1 MTDPTPSLREL
12 FESALA
18 LAPHERPAWLLASC
32 PDAGDRATLE
42 RMLSADTGERALPLD
57 GSFEDMLE
65 RVGESAGEM
74 PALARGT
81 AVGPFVLGERLG
93 EGGSSI
99 VFRATREQ
107 AGVQQVVALKLLRRG
122 IYTDDEQRRFRSE
135 RRALAQLR
143 HPGIARLVEGGVTDA
158 GVPYIALELVDGE
171 PITEHARTHRLGVR
185 ERLRL
190 FVAVCRAVEAAH
202 RALIVHRDL
211 KPSNVLVTREGEVK
225 LLDFGIAKLL
235 DDSDVTDATRTQ
247 TLAMTPA
254 YAAPE
259 QFRRGLI
266 TAATDVYALGVL
278 LGELLTGRR
287 REPGDTRT
295 PSSQVAGATAKDDL
309 PMAPAMLRRALR
321 GDLDNIVLRAIDAEA
336 ERRYA
341 SAGHLADDVQRHLD
355 GQPVLAHPPS
365 RAYRTRKFVARHR
378 AGVAATCAFL
388 VALLAALGI
397 ALWQA
402 GVAREQARRA
412 ATIRDF
418 LVDMFR
424 ASDPRVAQDKP
435 RGQITAKEL
444 LDLTAPRITQ
454 EFGDDAETRI
464 DLLGVTASIYRELGD
479 EARYRNL
486 HEQQVALAR
495 RSHGD
500 AHPAIIDGLLDDA
513 AHASDRN
520 DYGDARH
527 LLEQADPLIRQAGL
541 ERSVQRA
548 RWWQIRAGLFAATD
562 AEHAAS
568 NEALAKAVDLFER
581 VAPHDPGYVHALNAL
596 AFHFSTDDPAQA
608 ERLFLRAIAA
618 AEGSHQRDDADLQ
631 HLTYPGLAQARED
644 QGDYAGAERA
654 YELGAEL
661 ARRTYGEAHST
672 AWVPAAQHAWTVH
685 RQGER
690 ERAHAL
696 FKHLLAL
703 IPPDW
708 NDDSYDEYAREF
720 YAACLAAEGR
730 PDAAIPLLEAAQ
742 RVYIEK
748 PSVDYELRRN
758 RLILGDAYDRVG
770 RISEARTML
779 KASLDERIAK
789 ESADARTLLDAR
801 ERWGRFLFDH
811 AGQDRAGI
819 DAAEHEFREI
829 LAQQHGR
836 HLVTAALAEGGL
848 ARIALARTDLAGA
861 QAASTRATDAFERV
875 IGRRDVRSGPYLWL
889 IRSDVLLRAG
899 DRSGAREWARRAL
912 DASRRYDDPA
922 AASIS
927 QAEAALHAA
936 E

>member
-12 FESALA
+12 FEAALA
-18 LAPHERPAWLLASC
+18 LAPPQRPAWLAET
-32 PDAGDRATLE
+32 PIDPGARAMLE
-42 RMLSADTGERALPLD
+42 RMLAADVGERALPLD
-57 GSFEDMLE
+57 GSFENMLD
-65 RVGESAGEM
+65 RVGESGVDA
-74 PALARGT
+74 PTIAHGT

-122 IYTDDEQRRFRSE
+122 IYSGEEQRRFRSE

-143 HPGIARLVEGGVTDA
+143 HPGIARLIEGGVTDA

-171 PITEHARTHRLGVR
+171 PITEHVR
-185 ERLRL
+185 AHALDLAARLRL
-190 FVAVCRAVEAAH
+190 FVLVCRAVEAAH

-235 DDSDVTDATRTQ
+235 DDGDLDDATRTQ

-259 QFRRGLI
+259 QFRHGLI
-266 TAATDVYALGVL
+266 TAATDVYALGIL
-278 LGELLTGRR
+278 LGELLTGHR

-295 PSSQVAGATAKDDL
+295 PSSQAGVSAEAAPL
-309 PMAPAMLRRALR
+309 PPAALRRALR
-321 GDLDNIVLRAIDAEA
+321 GDLDNIVLRAIDAEP

-341 SAGHLADDVQRHLD
+341 SAGHLADDLQRHLD

-365 RAYRTRKFVARHR
+365 RMYRTRKFIARHR
-378 AGVAATCAFL
+378 VGVAATLAFL
-388 VALLAALGI
+388 VAVLGALGI

-402 GVAREQARRA
+402 GVANEQARRA
-412 ATIRDF
+412 ATIKDF

-435 RGQITAKEL
+435 RGQVSAKEL
-444 LDLTAPRITQ
+444 LDLTAPRIAQ
-454 EFGDDAETRI
+454 EFGDDDETRI
-464 DLLGVTASIYRELGD
+464 DLLGVAASIYRELGD
-479 EARYRNL
+479 EPRYRSL

-495 RSHGD
+495 HSHGD

-513 AHASDRN
+513 LHASDRN
-520 DYGDARH
+520 EYGEARH
-527 LLEQADPLIRQAGL
+527 LLEQADPLIRRAGL

-562 AEHAAS
+562 AEHAES
-568 NEALAKAVDLFER
+568 DEALAKAVDLFEQI
-581 VAPHDPGYVHALNAL
+581 APRDSGYVHALDAL
-596 AFHFSTDDPAQA
+596 AFHFASDDPAQA

-618 AEGSHQRDDADLQ
+618 AEASHQRDDAELQ

-644 QGDYAGAERA
+644 QGDYTGAEHA

-696 FKHLLAL
+696 FDHLLGL
-703 IPPDW
+703 IPPGWDA
-708 NDDSYDEYAREF
+708 DSYDEYAREF
-720 YAACLAAEGR
+720 YAACLAAEGS
-730 PDAAIPLLEAAQ
+730 ASKAIPLLEAAQ

-770 RISEARTML
+770 RIEDARTML

-789 ESADARTLLDAR
+789 EPADARTLLDAR

-811 AGQDRAGI
+811 AGQDRSAI
-819 DAAEHEFREI
+819 EAAEHEFREV

-848 ARIALARTDLAGA
+848 ARVALARADATGA
-861 QAASTRATDAFERV
+861 QAASARATDAFDHV
-875 IGRRDVRSGPYLWL
+875 VGRRDVRSGPYVWL

-899 DRSGAREWARRAL
+899 DRPAAREWARRAL
-912 DASRRYDDPA
+912 DASLRYDDPTA
-922 AASIS
+922 PSIA
-927 QAEAALHAA
+927 QAKAALHAA